1 MSRVYRLVAADYTV
15 KDGRPYVWVFGRD
28 SLGNKEV
35 FAVHHTPYA
44 YVPSEQVLDHTYSSV
59 KAIDG
64 KMVTRV
70 DARLPGDVA
79 EYGKRYKSVYED
91 KILFPLRFLIDRGI
105 RFAFKLEGDMLLPA
119 DAEESKEVERVPLLV
134 AYVDT
139 ESVSPAGST
148 IRDVQQGKFLT
159 LCVSTAFSDKPNEII
174 SLTARNDSEEKQM
187 WEDWLD
193 LIIKRD
199 PDVVAGWNVAGHD
212 LRVFFE
218 RCNRLKINPNRISPM
233 GYMSIREHKTQL
245 EAKINGVNTFEMRD
259 AFRKFFQGRT
269 FDSYQL
275 KPIAADKTI
284 LGENA
289 LEAEEYPLDKLT
301 PEYMDKVL
309 EYNRRDVQRLINID
323 STLHLVEQF
332 DGIARVA
339 GCLLPDTIDTSKY
352 ADALLLREYH
362 DSLVLGTKSFNK
374 REVYEGA
381 MVLDPVRGIHEN
393 VIALDFSGMY
403 PTIIM
408 SYNISPEMIVD
419 WNDIENGRVSMDD
432 VHNIGG
438 VFFRKRPLGIVPQAI
453 KRMMTHRKE
462 IKKEMKRFD
471 RDSLSYKVLD
481 YRQYGIKQ
489 MIAAMYGY
497 FAFPMGR
504 MYYPKLS
511 SSITFCGRKNIMA
524 CVGYIIGL
532 GYKVLYGDTDSM
544 LIKVGDISE
553 GELLEGKVNNFLRE
567 LAVTEG
573 LNEPPTIEYE
583 IGYRRLLLG
592 KKKRYAGLC
601 TLYKGRASDLI
612 IIKGFEAKRSD
623 SAKFSRDMQT
633 GVLGKILRGAPEPE
647 ICNAIKAIWNEFRIE
662 DYNWSELGVPH
673 RLSREPAFYPNG
685 GAAFLGEIFANQY
698 MGAKFGEGSRPFIFW
713 VKRVAEG
720 YPPRIYLNGRWRKV
734 DRVALDKEE
743 DFNKWRP
750 YIDWQTQKERLI
762 EAKLELILTS
772 WGKTLGEILASQTQ
786 QKLF

>member
-1 MSRVYRLVAADYTV
+1 MSKIYRLVAADYTV
-15 KDGRPYVWVFGRD
+15 KDGRPQVWVFGRD

-44 YVPSEQVLDHTYSSV
+44 YVPQEEVADHTYSPV
-59 KAIDG
+59 PAIDG
-64 KMVTRV
+64 KMVRRV

-79 EYGKRYKSVYED
+79 EYAKRYKNVYED

-105 RFAFKLEGDMLLPA
+105 RYAFKLDGDVLLPA
-119 DAEESKEVERVPLLV
+119 DSEESKEVERVPLLV

-139 ESVSPAGST
+139 ESVSPEGST

-159 LCVSTAFSDKPNEII
+159 LCISTAFSDKPNEII
-174 SLTARNDSEEKQM
+174 TFTARDDKEEKVM

-193 LIIKRD
+193 LMIRKD
-199 PDVVAGWNVAGHD
+199 PDVIAGWNIAGHD

-218 RCNRLKINPNRISPM
+218 RCNRLKLNPNRISPM
-233 GYMSIREHKTQL
+233 GYISIREHKTQL

-269 FDSYQL
+269 FDSYAL

-284 LGENA
+284 LGEMA
-289 LEAEEYPLDKLT
+289 MDEEVFGIENLLVEK
-301 PEYMDKVL
+301 MDEVVK
-309 EYNRRDVQRLINID
+309 YNRRDVQRLINID

-339 GCLLPDTIDTSKY
+339 GCLLSDTIDTSKY
-352 ADALLLREYH
+352 ADALFLREYH
-362 DSLVLGTKSFNK
+362 DKLVLGTKAYHK
-374 REVYEGA
+374 RDVYEGA
-381 MVLDPVRGIHEN
+381 MVLDPVRGIHDY

-408 SYNISPEMIVD
+408 SYNISPEMIVGED
-419 WNDIENGRVSMDD
+419 TTED
-432 VHNIGG
+432 VHNLDG
-438 VFFRKRPLGIVPQAI
+438 VLFKKRPFGIVPQSV
-453 KRMMTHRKE
+453 KRMMMHRKE
-462 IKKEMKRFD
+462 IKKEMKKYD
-471 RDSLSYKVLD
+471 RDSLGYKVLD

-504 MYYPKLS
+504 MYFPEIAK
-511 SSITFCGRKNIMA
+511 SITYCGRKNIMA
-524 CVGYIIGL
+524 CVGYIEGL

-553 GELLEGKVNNFLRE
+553 GEELERKVNDFLKE
-567 LAVTEG
+567 LATSEG

-601 TLYKGRASDLI
+601 TFYKGRASDLV

-633 GVLGKILRGAPEPE
+633 GILGKILRGAPESE
-647 ICNAIKAIWNEFRIE
+647 ICNEIKALWNEFNIE
-662 DYNWSELGVPH
+662 DYDWWELGIPH
-673 RLSREPAFYPNG
+673 RLSRDVSFYPNG
-685 GAAFLGEIFANQY
+685 GAAFLGEIFANKY
-698 MGAKFGEGSRPFIFW
+698 LGKRFGEGSRPFVFW
-713 VKRVAEG
+713 VRKVLEG
-720 YPPRIYLNGRWRKV
+720 YPSRIFVNDKWRQV
-734 DRVALDKEE
+734 DRVAFDTKE
-743 DFNKWRP
+743 DFNRWKSV
-750 YIDWQTQKERLI
+750 IDWNMQKERII
-762 EAKLELILTS
+762 EDKLELILTS
-772 WGKTLGEILASQTQ
+772 WGKTLGEILASQKQMT
-786 QKLF
+786 LF